1 MVYQFSFTL
10 FHSYSHFHT
19 KSSLGCV
26 LFTEE
31 DYLPPK
37 EADDVDIP
45 ETNLEELLEP
55 PCPRCATVSYLPC
68 CGLIF
73 SLLLQKLEKKSN
85 MNWMRCNKCDFRF
98 CYRCKEPCFG
108 HWHFNEYSCP
118 RQSTIKEDI
127 AYFNSLAV
135 PDNDTEQKKI

>member
-1 MVYQFSFTL
+1 MPIYL

-45 ETNLEELLEP
+45 ETDLEELLEP
-55 PCPRCATVSYLPC
+55 PCPQCATVSYLA
-68 CGLIF
+68 F
-73 SLLLQKLEKKSN
+73 HSLLQIT
-85 MNWMRCNKCDFRF
+85 
-98 CYRCKEPCFG
+98 G
-108 HWHFNEYSCP
+108 
-118 RQSTIKEDI
+118 STR
-127 AYFNSLAV
+127 
-135 PDNDTEQKKI
+135 